1 MHSPHQV
8 NPAMLEQLELLER
21 LKRLESLESLV
32 HRKIQ
37 GRGLHIREDICN
49 GDYVR

>member
-32 HRKIQ
+32 A
-37 GRGLHIREDICN
+37 LHIREEIYN